1 MSLIFAM
8 KPLIFSMFNNCGHL
22 ELFSL
27 SDSLFEHLFHVT
39 DGETVGLELV
49 DDVDCLPC
57 SRFNSLSSSAILMPR
72 KKKMS
77 ICVMLY
83 RVDNCAVSAK
93 VLGAQAISAWL

>member
-49 DDVDCLPC
+49 DDVDCLPLLTVQLLEFVGDFDAKEKEDVHL
-57 SRFNSLSSSAILMPR
+57 R
-72 KKKMS
+72 
-77 ICVMLY
+77 
-83 RVDNCAVSAK
+83 DAV
-93 VLGAQAISAWL
+93 